1 MEAGTVRATM
11 YRGRGRTSVGEGR
24 KLPQKGGG
32 GEEKSGVASDSVGCS
47 GRREKK
53 LVSSAVASSSFSPI
67 LVVFLEILLLEGP
80 PYLPTT

>member
-1 MEAGTVRATM
+1 METGTVRTTM

-24 KLPQKGGG
+24 KLKKG
-32 GEEKSGVASDSVGCS
+32 KKVVPLPISVGCS
-47 GRREKK
+47 GRRERKN
-53 LVSSAVASSSFSPI
+53 LSRRRSLPPPPFPL